1 MVFLKDYLENN
12 KNTVDLIIMQTY
24 TNFNLIRQNFLTSIG
39 GEMNLNLLLL
49 R

>member
-1 MVFLKDYLENN
+1 MFLKDYLENN

-39 GEMNLNLLLL
+39 GEANLNLLLL